1 MIPLALLLLAA
12 PTPEDAKLATAFR
25 AYLDDECRRHPVF
38 ASNMGVHD
46 YDDQMD
52 DLSPAARAE
61 DVTRAKALLADLPA
75 RIDAAKLSRAGQI
88 DLEIWTHA
96 LKFQLWQAANDDAF
110 AFDPRTYGTYFS
122 DSVFVLFTQ
131 STLSPE
137 RNRANAAKRIA
148 QIPKVLAAAKAS
160 LSNPPRLLT
169 EIAAKRTAGAIEF
182 YEKDIYQFAT
192 VTPGTSELAGP
203 CRAAV
208 VALKEY
214 KAWLETE
221 LLPRSQ
227 GDWRLGKAKFA
238 EKLDLELNA
247 GLTAADVA
255 TVARYAAPVGFGNS
269 FTRTSTA
276 AIRDFYLPGLTG
288 FAAGEVSATR
298 ASVAVIMIG
307 TNDTAFTP
315 FGQFGG
321 RRHRRRRAGRDRG
334 RGGGGRC
341 PAGAGVPHRRHF
353 AARLLCLRFRA
364 ANRRDR
370 GCRR

>member
-1 MIPLALLLLAA
+1 MRLSVHALETRAVPAA
-12 PTPEDAKLATAFR
+12 PVESL
-25 AYLDDECRRHPVF
+25 PVLP
-38 ASNMGVHD
+38 
-46 YDDQMD
+46 
-52 DLSPAARAE
+52 DLSGE
-61 DVTRAKALLADLPA
+61 
-75 RIDAAKLSRAGQI
+75 
-88 DLEIWTHA
+88 
-96 LKFQLWQAANDDAF
+96 
-110 AFDPRTYGTYFS
+110 
-122 DSVFVLFTQ
+122 
-131 STLSPE
+131 
-137 RNRANAAKRIA
+137 
-148 QIPKVLAAAKAS
+148 VLA
-160 LSNPPRLLT
+160 NVRT
-169 EIAAKRTAGAIEF
+169 IAAAGRAAGLRSDVFIKLGDSNTADPHFLEGLGLTTIPTAG
-182 YEKDIYQFAT
+182 T
-192 VTPGTSELAGP
+192 
-203 CRAAV
+203 
-208 VALKEY
+208 
-214 KAWLETE
+214 
-221 LLPRSQ
+221 
-227 GDWRLGKAKFA
+227 
-238 EKLDLELNA
+238 A